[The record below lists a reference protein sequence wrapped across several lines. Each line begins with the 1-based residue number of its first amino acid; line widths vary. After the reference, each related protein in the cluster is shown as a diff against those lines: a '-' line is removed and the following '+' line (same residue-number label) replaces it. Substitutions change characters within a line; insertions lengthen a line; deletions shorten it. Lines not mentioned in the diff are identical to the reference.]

1 MEHLAIF
8 FAHLVSFMIPEVV
21 ESWGADFLH
30 QELNKP
36 IEHSRLLQLA
46 EGLYRQGFQQDGLRF
61 ALANLFFF
69 PETALR
75 PDRKAA
81 YRCFVF
87 LLCATSSMV

>member
-1 MEHLAIF
+1 MEHLAFF

-21 ESWGADFLH
+21 ESWADFLH

-61 ALANLFFF
+61 ALANL
-69 PETALR
+69 
-75 PDRKAA
+75 
-81 YRCFVF
+81 YI
-87 LLCATSSMV
+87 